1 MEDGPTTGPMNV
13 WPGEYVSDVR
23 AEAIARTRGRPGWRD
38 RTRSSRATM
47 MHAAPSSA
55 GQHIMAVSGSATTR
69 EARTSSAATTRSGGG
84 RVLNVLPGQPGQPE
98 RLHGLDAQ
106 HRGRLDV
113 ADERLVDVGQR
124 QARIVKGGQ
133 AGVAG
138 QGPGPGGPGNAQR

>member
-23 AEAIARTRGRPGWRD
+23 AEAIARTRGRPGWRG

-69 EARTSSAATTRSGGG
+69 EASTSSAVTTWSDCRWANGDTE
-84 RVLNVLPGQPGQPE
+84 PE
-98 RLHGLDAQ
+98 FQFLA
-106 HRGRLDV
+106 
-113 ADERLVDVGQR
+113 AM
-124 QARIVKGGQ
+124 
-133 AGVAG
+133 AGK
-138 QGPGPGGPGNAQR
+138 